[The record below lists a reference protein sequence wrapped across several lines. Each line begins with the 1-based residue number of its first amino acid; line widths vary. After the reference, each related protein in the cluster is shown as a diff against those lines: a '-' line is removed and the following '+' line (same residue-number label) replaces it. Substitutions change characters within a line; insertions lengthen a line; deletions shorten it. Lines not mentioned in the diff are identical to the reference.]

1 MRIRVAGIL
10 IKDERILMVRH
21 CKGKDEYWLLPGGGV
36 ETGEYLRD
44 ALRREVREELGL
56 SVKVKKLL
64 YVFESFADKE
74 KHIIQPTFLMDAD
87 KLAFSRSED
96 RRVCG
101 YSFFGKEELKE
112 LRVYPDIN
120 DELVELLAI
129 RLENSEEE
137 INNIKW
143 RVRYILKKWRE

>member
-1 MRIRVAGIL
+1 MRIRVDG
-10 IKDERILMVRH
+10 ILMVKH
-21 CKGKDEYWLLPGGGV
+21 CKGMDTYWLLPGGGV

-44 ALRREVREELGL
+44 ALRREVKEELGL
-56 SVKVKKLL
+56 FVKVKELL

-74 KHIIQPTFLMDAD
+74 KHIIQPTFLMYTD
-87 KLAFSRSED
+87 KLAFSRSKD

-101 YSFFGKEELKE
+101 YSFFSEEELKE

-129 RLENSEEE
+129 RLKNDREK
-137 INNIKW
+137 INNTEWK
-143 RVRYILKKWRE
+143 VRYILKKWRE